1 MVRSSAPGAAH
12 RHNDFAGVETLPDVI
27 SSARSTG
34 PPSGSSAQFH
44 RDRAGWAFLVFAVA
58 IALAYSPAVL
68 NVFSVLSDFDA
79 LALKSEHFFF
89 HNEAVHLVSIARPI
103 TALLSNLPVLFVQ
116 APEDFRWF
124 RLFSLL
130 TVGVL
135 GWLMIRTC
143 TARLHTSAWDAA
155 MVALATFLGLAF
167 IYAVVEST
175 AWAPHLL
182 APLLAFVGYSVLS
195 RSNMRML
202 SFPGYVAQRDYR
214 ALPGQLMAYCLVR
227 PVWIACLI
235 YQCALYTYPPHALL
249 VVLFPAIAVLFS
261 RAPPTYRSVIAVR
274 DVLFIGANLVFFSL
288 STALIY
294 LPIVRLFTAKGSG
307 SAGAYKSEY
316 VANLY
321 AGHQFAY
328 NTDVLAIARRFG
340 HLLTVSADLWFLPQ
354 TNTHIVTAIVIALAA
369 LVTCLKGRPGTGRRP
384 LPEVRSGIVA
394 VLVLVICLVLTALPI
409 LASAGGFVAYRTS
422 VATTAL
428 IAVIF
433 VFAMRTNIEWLCER
447 LGGSPVVAARA
458 GAITM
463 AFVVGAAFAA
473 NVYAN
478 YAVMKL
484 GRNEYAYFIR
494 IVRQTVDSKS
504 KAIILIDPRP
514 WGGAQG
520 YNPWPVFDEKGRAV
534 PPFELACFS
543 SFCMQTGAIV
553 RVIARALGR
562 PDKAYE
568 LVLTRGDEPIPGLT
582 CEMLEGPAASYPA
595 STSRQAIQLVDRY
608 RSLAPLTCVTA
619 NMGWHDLGLDLRH

>member
-1 MVRSSAPGAAH
+1 M
-12 RHNDFAGVETLPDVI
+12 TLPVSKTLSDVI
-27 SSARSTG
+27 SSAGSTG
-34 PPSGSSAQFH
+34 SPSGSSAQFD
-44 RDRAGWAFLVFAVA
+44 RDRPGRAFLVFAVA
-58 IALAYSPAVL
+58 IAVAYSPAVL
-68 NVFSVLSDFDA
+68 TVFSVLSDFDA

-124 RLFSLL
+124 HLFSLL
-130 TVGVL
+130 TVGAL

-143 TARLHTSAWDAA
+143 TARLHTSAWDAGI
-155 MVALATFLGLAF
+155 VALATFLGLAF
-167 IYAVVEST
+167 IYAVAEST

-182 APLLAFVGYSVLS
+182 APLLAFAGYSVLS
-195 RSNMRML
+195 RSNVQML
-202 SFPGYVAQRDYR
+202 SFPGYAAQRDYR
-214 ALPGQLMAYCLVR
+214 ALLGQLMAYCFAR
-227 PVWIACLI
+227 PVWIAGLI

-249 VVLFPAIAVLFS
+249 IVLFPVIAVLFS
-261 RAPPTYRSVIAVR
+261 RAPPAYRSLIAVR

-288 STALIY
+288 STVLIY

-307 SAGAYKSEY
+307 SAGAYESEY
-316 VANLY
+316 VASLY

-328 NTDVLAIARRFG
+328 NTDILAIAHRFG
-340 HLLTVSADLWFLPQ
+340 HLLRVSADLWFLPQ
-354 TNTHIVTAIVIALAA
+354 TNMRIVTAAVIALAG
-369 LVTCLKGRPGTGRRP
+369 LVVCLKRGPGTSNGRRP
-384 LPEVRSGIVA
+384 LTEVHSGVVA

-409 LASAGGFVAYRTS
+409 SASAGGFVAYRTS

-428 IAVIF
+428 IAVVF
-433 VFAMRTNIEWLCER
+433 VFATHTNVEWLWER
-447 LGGSPVVAARA
+447 LGGPPVAAARA
-458 GAITM
+458 GTVAM

-473 NVYAN
+473 NAYAN

-484 GRNEYAYFIR
+484 GRNEYAYFSR
-494 IVRQTVDSKS
+494 IVRQAVDSKS

-514 WGGAQG
+514 WSGAQG

-534 PPFELACFS
+534 PPLELGCFS

-553 RVIARALGR
+553 RVIATALGL

-568 LVLTRGDEPIPGLT
+568 LVLTRGDEPVPGLT
-582 CEMLEGPAASYPA
+582 CEMLESPAARYPPNA
-595 STSRQAIQLVDRY
+595 SRQSIQLVDRY

-619 NMGWHDLGLDLRH
+619 SMGWHDLGLDLRH